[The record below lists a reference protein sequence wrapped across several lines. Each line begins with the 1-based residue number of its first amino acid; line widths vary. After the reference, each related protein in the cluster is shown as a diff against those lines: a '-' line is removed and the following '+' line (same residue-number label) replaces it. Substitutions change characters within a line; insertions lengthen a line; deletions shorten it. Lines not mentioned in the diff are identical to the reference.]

1 MNPKNEYKKL
11 AMKKQKK
18 ILKETANLAYNLNV
32 STKEKIKQI
41 IEGNDRKL
49 SPIFDITIQVLIVF
63 SIIIF
68 SLGTLPN
75 LTPLWQNIINYVD
88 ILFYSIFAIEYFLRI
103 YVSDSRLKYIFS
115 FFGIVDLL
123 AILPFLFARQF
134 DLRAIRA
141 LRVFRLTRVLKISR
155 YDESL
160 KTFAIAIKIIKPE
173 ITLFYIITS
182 IFLFLSATGIY
193 YFEHAVQPIEFASVF
208 HSLWWAII
216 TITTVGY
223 GDVYPIT
230 IGGRIFTFAILL
242 LSLAIITVPTGL
254 IASALSKA
262 RNMEI
267 EQKEKESKNK
277 VD

>member
-11 AMKKQKK
+11 AMKKQKQ
-18 ILKETANLAYNLNV
+18 ILKETANLAHNLNA
-32 STKEKIKQI
+32 STKEKIRQI

-75 LTPLWQNIINYVD
+75 LTPLWQNILNYVD

-242 LSLAIITVPTGL
+242 LSLSIITVPTGL

>member
-1 MNPKNEYKKL
+1 
-11 AMKKQKK
+11 MKKQKK
-18 ILKETANLAYNLNV
+18 ILKETANLAHNLNV
-32 STKEKIKQI
+32 STKEKIRQI

-103 YVSDSRLKYIFS
+103 YVSDKRLKYIFS

>member
-18 ILKETANLAYNLNV
+18 ILKETANLAHNLNV
-32 STKEKIKQI
+32 STKEKIRQI

-68 SLGTLPN
+68 SMGTLPN

-103 YVSDSRLKYIFS
+103 YVSDKRLKYIFS

>member
-11 AMKKQKK
+11 AMKKQKQ
-18 ILKETANLAYNLNV
+18 ILKETANLAHNLNV
-32 STKEKIKQI
+32 STKEKIRQI

-103 YVSDSRLKYIFS
+103 YVSDKRLKYIFS

>member
-18 ILKETANLAYNLNV
+18 ILKETANLVHNLNV
-32 STKEKIKQI
+32 STKEKIRQI

-103 YVSDSRLKYIFS
+103 YVSDKRLKYIFS

>member
-11 AMKKQKK
+11 AMKKQKQ
-18 ILKETANLAYNLNV
+18 ILKETANLAHNLNV
-32 STKEKIKQI
+32 STKEKIRQI

-75 LTPLWQNIINYVD
+75 LTPLWQNILNYVD

-103 YVSDSRLKYIFS
+103 YVSDKRLKYIFS

-155 YDESL
+155 YDES
-160 KTFAIAIKIIKPE
+160 
-173 ITLFYIITS
+173 
-182 IFLFLSATGIY
+182 
-193 YFEHAVQPIEFASVF
+193 
-208 HSLWWAII
+208 
-216 TITTVGY
+216 
-223 GDVYPIT
+223 
-230 IGGRIFTFAILL
+230 
-242 LSLAIITVPTGL
+242 
-254 IASALSKA
+254 
-262 RNMEI
+262 
-267 EQKEKESKNK
+267 SKN
-277 VD
+277 VCNCN

>member
-18 ILKETANLAYNLNV
+18 ILKETANLAHNLNV
-32 STKEKIKQI
+32 STKEKIRQI

-75 LTPLWQNIINYVD
+75 LTPLWQNILNYVD

-103 YVSDSRLKYIFS
+103 YVSDKRLKYIFS

-216 TITTVGY
+216 TRTTVGY

>member
-11 AMKKQKK
+11 AIKKQKK

-32 STKEKIKQI
+32 STKEKIRQI

-103 YVSDSRLKYIFS
+103 YVSDKRLKYIFS

>member
-11 AMKKQKK
+11 AIKKQKK
-18 ILKETANLAYNLNV
+18 ILKETANLAHNLNV
-32 STKEKIKQI
+32 STKEKIRQI

-75 LTPLWQNIINYVD
+75 LTPLWQNILNYVD

-103 YVSDSRLKYIFS
+103 YVSDKRLKYIFS

>member
-18 ILKETANLAYNLNV
+18 ILKETANLAHNLNV
-32 STKEKIKQI
+32 STKEKIRQI

-75 LTPLWQNIINYVD
+75 LTPLWQNILNYVD

-103 YVSDSRLKYIFS
+103 YVSDKRLKYIFS

>member
-18 ILKETANLAYNLNV
+18 ILKETANLAHNLNV
-32 STKEKIKQI
+32 STKEKIRQI

-63 SIIIF
+63 SIIIL

-75 LTPLWQNIINYVD
+75 LTPLWQNILNYVD

-103 YVSDSRLKYIFS
+103 YVSDKRLKYIFS

>member
-18 ILKETANLAYNLNV
+18 ILKETANLAHSLNV
-32 STKEKIKQI
+32 SIKKKIRQI

-103 YVSDSRLKYIFS
+103 YVSDKRLKYIFS

>member
-75 LTPLWQNIINYVD
+75 LTPLWQNILNYVD

-103 YVSDSRLKYIFS
+103 YVSDKRLKYIFS

>member
-32 STKEKIKQI
+32 STKEKIRQI

-75 LTPLWQNIINYVD
+75 LTPLWQNILNYVD

-103 YVSDSRLKYIFS
+103 YVSDKRLKYIFS

>member
-1 MNPKNEYKKL
+1 M
-11 AMKKQKK
+11 
-18 ILKETANLAYNLNV
+18 
-32 STKEKIKQI
+32 
-41 IEGNDRKL
+41 
-49 SPIFDITIQVLIVF
+49 TIQVLIVF

-103 YVSDSRLKYIFS
+103 YVSDKRLKYIFS

>member
-1 MNPKNEYKKL
+1 MNPKNEHKKL

-18 ILKETANLAYNLNV
+18 ILKETANLVHNLNV
-32 STKEKIKQI
+32 STKEKIRQI

-103 YVSDSRLKYIFS
+103 YVSDKRLKYIFS

-230 IGGRIFTFAILL
+230 IGGRISTFAILL

>member
-11 AMKKQKK
+11 AIKKQKK
-18 ILKETANLAYNLNV
+18 ILKETANLAHNLNV
-32 STKEKIKQI
+32 STKEKIRQI

-103 YVSDSRLKYIFS
+103 YVSDKRLKYIFS

-182 IFLFLSATGIY
+182 IFLFLSAAGIY

>member
-11 AMKKQKK
+11 AIKKQKK
-18 ILKETANLAYNLNV
+18 ILKETANLAHNLNV
-32 STKEKIKQI
+32 STKEKIRQI

-103 YVSDSRLKYIFS
+103 YVSDKRLKYIFS

>member
-11 AMKKQKK
+11 AMKKQKQ
-18 ILKETANLAYNLNV
+18 ILKETANLAHNLNA
-32 STKEKIKQI
+32 STKEKIRQI

-75 LTPLWQNIINYVD
+75 LTPLWQNILNYVD

>member
-18 ILKETANLAYNLNV
+18 ILKETANLAHNLNV
-32 STKEKIKQI
+32 STKEKIRQI

-103 YVSDSRLKYIFS
+103 YVSDKRLKYIFS

-208 HSLWWAII
+208 HSLRWAII
-216 TITTVGY
+216 TITAVGY

>member
-18 ILKETANLAYNLNV
+18 ILKETANLAHNLNV
-32 STKEKIKQI
+32 STKEKIRQI

-103 YVSDSRLKYIFS
+103 YVSDKRLKYIFS

-277 VD
+277 ED

>member
-103 YVSDSRLKYIFS
+103 YVSDKRLKYIFS

>member
-11 AMKKQKK
+11 AMKKQKQ
-18 ILKETANLAYNLNV
+18 ILKETANLAHNLNV
-32 STKEKIKQI
+32 STKEKIRQI

-103 YVSDSRLKYIFS
+103 YVSDKRLKYIFS

-193 YFEHAVQPIEFASVF
+193 YFEHSVQPIEFASVF

>member
-18 ILKETANLAYNLNV
+18 ILKETANLAHNLNV
-32 STKEKIKQI
+32 STKEKIRQI

-103 YVSDSRLKYIFS
+103 YVSDKRLKYIFS

>member
-32 STKEKIKQI
+32 STKEKIRQI

-103 YVSDSRLKYIFS
+103 YVSDKRLKYIFS